1 MSNINDL
8 ETQVDSLEDKINVL
22 NDTFVGCTKDIIV
35 LLKLQNDL
43 LSEMSEALSLAKSPS
58 KKDLETYAAL
68 REAFDKYDFVRKLT
82 IGEKDD

>member
-1 MSNINDL
+1 MSIDEL
-8 ETQVDSLEDKINVL
+8 EIQVDSLEDKIDLL
-22 NDTFVGCTKDIIV
+22 NDTFVGCTKDIII

-43 LSEMSEALSLAKSPS
+43 ISEMSEALALAKSPS

-82 IGEKDD
+82 LGEKDD

>member
-1 MSNINDL
+1 MSTDEL
-8 ETQVDSLEDKINVL
+8 VDQVDSLESKIDLL
-22 NDTFVGCTKDIIV
+22 NDTFVGCTKDIII

-43 LSEMSEALSLAKSPS
+43 ISEMSEALALAKSPS

-82 IGEKDD
+82 LGEKDV